1 MKEVLIVAE
10 KPIYVRFEVS
20 RELADRI
27 YEIVEAARDSG
38 KIRKGTNETT
48 KEIERGNAELV
59 VMAEDVDPPEILAYL
74 PPLCD
79 EKEIPYGYVPE
90 KRELGSAAGID
101 VSAAAVAVIDPG
113 EAKDELETVVAKLEE
128 LKEET
133 E

>member
-1 MKEVLIVAE
+1 VAE

-20 RELADRI
+20 RELADRL
-27 YEIVEAARDSG
+27 YEVVETAKDTG
-38 KIRKGTNETT
+38 EIRKGTNEVT
-48 KEIERGNAELV
+48 KDVERGNAELV
-59 VMAEDVDPPEILAYL
+59 VMAEDVEPPEILAYL

-79 EKEIPYGYVPE
+79 EKDTPYGFVPE

-101 VSAAAVAVIDPG
+101 VSAASVAVVDPG
-113 EAKDELETVVAKLEE
+113 EAEDELESVVQELEQ

>member
-1 MKEVLIVAE
+1 MAE

-20 RELADRI
+20 RELADRL
-27 YEIVEAARDSG
+27 YEVVETAKDTG
-38 KIRKGTNETT
+38 EIRKGTNEVT
-48 KEIERGNAELV
+48 KDVERGNAELV
-59 VMAEDVDPPEILAYL
+59 VMAEDVEPPEILAYF

-79 EKEIPYGYVPE
+79 EKDTPYGFVPE

-101 VSAAAVAVIDPG
+101 VSAASVAVVDPG
-113 EAKDELETVVAKLEE
+113 EAEDELESVVQELEQ